1 MALAAENGSC
11 EGPEDEDVDAESQA
25 GDKRRRLLQAKEESK
40 NNGRWRRTM
49 LEKAKEI
56 SAMVEQDRLTDM
68 AKVDMALAKTQNA
81 QEGFKKREADLRQ
94 KLDDKEKFMVE
105 VLKQASDCEERL
117 ENQRRM
123 FEEQVEKTAAKN
135 AELQQR
141 LKRIGEDASEKEK
154 IMAEV
159 LKQASD
165 CEEKLAKQERDCEER
180 LENQRRAFEEKL
192 KKAAAENAELQQKL
206 NQMDEDSSEKEQ
218 KIVDVLKEMEATHLK
233 RREEISERMASKPR
247 SFSMEE
253 ISERMSPKAITESKP
268 RTFSSSTM
276 ATLCNTD
283 GSSTPGST
291 RSSNLSSPVS
301 SSSVQFLLTRCQ
313 AAQSAQL
320 KLVNSASRFGMK
332 GQPETIGKDQQ
343 ASAATNRKF
352 ENEELKK
359 RLEKLIEDCAKQPA
373 GNEQLQKET
382 EQLQKKLLRGEQGGV
397 LQFVAATLADPE
409 LSRRA
414 SGDQSKE
421 PLLTRRAIV

>member
-1 MALAAENGSC
+1 
-11 EGPEDEDVDAESQA
+11 
-25 GDKRRRLLQAKEESK
+25 
-40 NNGRWRRTM
+40 
-49 LEKAKEI
+49 
-56 SAMVEQDRLTDM
+56 
-68 AKVDMALAKTQNA
+68 
-81 QEGFKKREADLRQ
+81 
-94 KLDDKEKFMVE
+94 
-105 VLKQASDCEERL
+105 
-117 ENQRRM
+117 
-123 FEEQVEKTAAKN
+123 
-135 AELQQR
+135 
-141 LKRIGEDASEKEK
+141 
-154 IMAEV
+154 

-233 RREEISERMASKPR
+233 RREEISK
-247 SFSMEE
+247 
-253 ISERMSPKAITESKP
+253 RMSSKEPNAITESKP
-268 RTFSSSTM
+268 RTNSASTM
-276 ATLCNTD
+276 ASTAD

-301 SSSVQFLLTRCQ
+301 TSSVQFLLTRCQ

-332 GQPETIGKDQQ
+332 GQPEMIGKDQQ

-382 EQLQKKLLRGEQGGV
+382 EQLQKETEQLQKKLLRGEQGGV

-414 SGDQSKE
+414 SGDQSKK